1 MKAFGALGLIAI
13 YLTLFV
19 GGIYGWVLNLINILH
34 YDHIVLTGKVV
45 LQVIGI
51 FIPFIGSIM
60 GFVV

>member
-1 MKAFGALGLIAI
+1 MKAFGALGLIVV

-19 GGIYGWVLNLINILH
+19 GGIYGWILNLLNILH
-34 YDHIVLTGKVV
+34 YDHIVLTGKVA

-60 GFVV
+60 GFLV